1 MLGDDSRTEMS
12 WGDFKRFA
20 NTPRGRQQLFDHFA
34 DAEGNVRFSV
44 KGRGDGKL
52 KMRNKNFRF
61 EAKQDVKDAKQM
73 KEKIKKNE
81 RKVLDKNEPILPI
94 PHYDF
99 SKINFPH
106 EVFASKQTYRDWETR
121 EKNINRKNNKN
132 DGANRFSY

>member
-1 MLGDDSRTEMS
+1 MQ
-12 WGDFKRFA
+12 KR
-20 NTPRGRQQLFDHFA
+20 NR
-34 DAEGNVRFSV
+34 
-44 KGRGDGKL
+44 
-52 KMRNKNFRF
+52 
-61 EAKQDVKDAKQM
+61 
-73 KEKIKKNE
+73 KKKE

-106 EVFASKQTYRDWETR
+106 EVFASKQALRDKKETR